1 MLLRAAALSL
11 LTACAAAAAAHASP
25 RVGAAAPLASSERA
39 RMRQPLAA
47 LELERTIVRR
57 RGPTAVKV
65 VKWDDGHVSGR
76 VSGA

>member
-39 RMRQPLAA
+39 RMR
-47 LELERTIVRR
+47 LERTIVRR

-65 VKWDDGHVSGR
+65 VKWDDGHVKWDDGHVSGR

>member
-39 RMRQPLAA
+39 RRQPLAA
-47 LELERTIVRR
+47 LERTIVRR
-57 RGPTAVKV
+57 RGPTAGKV